1 MEWASQHKKELLDDW
16 ELAGK
21 NQPPKKIEPLV

>member
-1 MEWASQHKKELLDDW
+1 MEWAFQHQKELLSDW
-16 ELAGK
+16 ELAKK